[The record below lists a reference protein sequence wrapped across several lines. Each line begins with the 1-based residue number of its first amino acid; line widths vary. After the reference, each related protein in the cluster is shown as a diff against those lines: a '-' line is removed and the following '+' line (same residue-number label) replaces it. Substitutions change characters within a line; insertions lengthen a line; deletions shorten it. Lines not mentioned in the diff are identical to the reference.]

1 MQPKQ
6 SSVILVRNV
15 PIETSHDELLAYFS
29 QSDLNI
35 IKLKEVSPK
44 GKQRIV
50 KNLNITYS
58 TPEEAQQAIE
68 FFHKAKIHN
77 NVISAFPLTFV
88 NIENLHRNITKTRL
102 SDEMSKYG
110 FVSHIEFSSNENPRT
125 AVVSFSRMFGTNN
138 IIEQLNNIT
147 VLGNKLRVYFQT
159 SQI

>member
-1 MQPKQ
+1 MQPNP

-15 PIETSHDELLAYFS
+15 PIETPHDELFAYFC
-29 QSDLNI
+29 QFDLNI
-35 IKLKEVSPK
+35 IKLKEISSNV
-44 GKQRIV
+44 KQHV
-50 KNLNITYS
+50 KYLNITYS

-110 FVSHIEFSSNENPRT
+110 FVSHIEFSSHKKTRT
-125 AVVSFSRMFGTNN
+125 AVVSFSRMFRTNN